1 MKINNINIE
10 DDSYRVYPIPP
21 IGQSKNDL
29 KKRNNSDISK
39 KNKSEQPKF
48 EDVLKSSMESKKR

>member
-29 KKRNNSDISK
+29 KKGIIQIFQRKISQNNQ
-39 KNKSEQPKF
+39 NLRMF
-48 EDVLKSSMESKKR
+48 